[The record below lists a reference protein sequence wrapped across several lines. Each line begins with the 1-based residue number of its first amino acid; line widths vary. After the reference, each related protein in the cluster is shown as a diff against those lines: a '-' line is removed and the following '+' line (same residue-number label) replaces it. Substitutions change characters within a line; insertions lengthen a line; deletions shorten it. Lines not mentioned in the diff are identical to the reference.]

1 MKKLLPEVCT
11 IQYGFPFDSAKFSD
25 SNGMPLIRIRDVV
38 RGYSETYTTEEY
50 KSEYI
55 VHENDLLIGMDGEFN
70 IAKWGKTPALL
81 NQRVCRLAPKDSID
95 KDYLFYFMPIALKR
109 IEEKTPFVTVKHLSA
124 KELNKIEIP
133 VLSLEEQRKIAE
145 TLSKVDK
152 LIAFRDQQLAKLD
165 ELVKAR
171 FVEMFGDLVVGDKI
185 QTSKKKIGE
194 IASVTKLAGFEFT
207 KYIQYKEH
215 GDIIMLRGLNC
226 KQGKLILDDVKWI
239 DRKTSDLLPRSKLYY
254 GDILMTYA
262 GTIGDVAMVDEN
274 DKYHLA
280 PNVAKVSINNKKA
293 YNPIFLM
300 YLFLYSNDYIMRFA
314 SQVAQ
319 ASINME
325 KIRNF
330 EYYFPDVNVAM
341 VDENDK
347 YHLAPNVAKVSI
359 NNKKAYNPIFLM
371 YLFLYSNDYIMRFA
385 SQVAQASINMEKI
398 RNFEYYFPD
407 VTFQNQFATFVER
420 VDKQKQTVQ
429 QSLEK
434 LELMKKALM
443 QEYFG

>member
-145 TLSKVDK
+145 TLSKVDE
-152 LIAFRDQQLAKLD
+152 LIAFREQQLAKLD

-171 FVEMFGDLVVGDKI
+171 FVEMFGDSVANTKNFPSTTLETVMTVFPQNGLYKP
-185 QTSKKKIGE
+185 QTDYVQDDTGIPILRIDAFYNGK
-194 IASVTKLAGFEFT
+194 VTNWNTLK
-207 KYIQYKEH
+207 
-215 GDIIMLRGLNC
+215 R
-226 KQGKLILDDVKWI
+226 LICSETEI
-239 DRKTSDLLPRSKLYY
+239 DRYLLK
-254 GDILMTYA
+254 
-262 GTIGDVAMVDEN
+262 EN
-274 DKYHLA
+274 DIVI
-280 PNVAKVSINNKKA
+280 NRVNSIE
-293 YNPIFLM
+293 
-300 YLFLYSNDYIMRFA
+300 YLGKCAHIVGLKEKTVFESNMMRFHMDEKKVNA
-314 SQVAQ
+314 VYVTEVLCTEDIYRQILRRAKKSVNQ
-319 ASINME
+319 ASINQE
-325 KIRNF
+325 
-330 EYYFPDVNVAM
+330 DVKSLEILVPP
-341 VDENDK
+341 
-347 YHLAPNVAKVSI
+347 LS
-359 NNKKAYNPIFLM
+359 L
-371 YLFLYSNDYIMRFA
+371 
-385 SQVAQASINMEKI
+385 
-398 RNFEYYFPD
+398 
-407 VTFQNQFATFVER
+407 QNQFAAFVER
-420 VDKQKQTVQ
+420 VDQQKQTVQ

>member
-133 VLSLEEQRKIAE
+133 VLPLEEQRKIAE
-145 TLSKVDK
+145 TLSKVDE

-165 ELVKAR
+165 ELIKAQ
-171 FVEMFGDLVVGDKI
+171 FVEMFGDCKTNPKNWKTKALEKIANVGSSKRVFVEELQDNGIPFYRGTEIGALAEKKAVI
-185 QTSKKKIGE
+185 PALFITEEHYKQLCETTGKPQKGDLLMPSICPDGRIWIVDTDEPFYFKDGRVLWVHLTSANYNSVFLLYTLKDRIMTDYAS
-194 IASVTKLAGFEFT
+194 IASGTTFAELKIFAL
-207 KYIQYKEH
+207 KK
-215 GDIIMLRGLNC
+215 C
-226 KQGKLILDDVKWI
+226 KIFDVP
-239 DRKTSDLLPRSKLYY
+239 LEL
-254 GDILMTYA
+254 
-262 GTIGDVAMVDEN
+262 
-274 DKYHLA
+274 
-280 PNVAKVSINNKKA
+280 
-293 YNPIFLM
+293 
-300 YLFLYSNDYIMRFA
+300 
-314 SQVAQ
+314 
-319 ASINME
+319 
-325 KIRNF
+325 
-330 EYYFPDVNVAM
+330 
-341 VDENDK
+341 
-347 YHLAPNVAKVSI
+347 
-359 NNKKAYNPIFLM
+359 
-371 YLFLYSNDYIMRFA
+371 
-385 SQVAQASINMEKI
+385 
-398 RNFEYYFPD
+398 
-407 VTFQNQFATFVER
+407 QNQFANFVER
-420 VDKQKQTVQ
+420 VDQQKQTVQ

-434 LELMKKALM
+434 LELLKKALM

>member
-133 VLSLEEQRKIAE
+133 VLSVEEQRKIAE

-171 FVEMFGDLVVGDKI
+171 FVEMFGDCHHNPKGWQTKTVEDIAFVGSSKRVFVEEL
-185 QTSKKKIGE
+185 QTDGIPFYRGTEVGALAEKKAIKPELFITEEHYNQLCTMSGKPQKGDLLMPSICPDGRIWIVDTDAPFYFKDGRVLWIHLTSADYNSVFLLYTLKDRIMTDYDS
-194 IASVTKLAGFEFT
+194 IASGTTFAELKIFSLKKCRVFDAPIALQNEF
-207 KYIQYKEH
+207 
-215 GDIIMLRGLNC
+215 
-226 KQGKLILDDVKWI
+226 
-239 DRKTSDLLPRSKLYY
+239 
-254 GDILMTYA
+254 A
-262 GTIGDVAMVDEN
+262 A
-274 DKYHLA
+274 
-280 PNVAKVSINNKKA
+280 
-293 YNPIFLM
+293 
-300 YLFLYSNDYIMRFA
+300 
-314 SQVAQ
+314 
-319 ASINME
+319 
-325 KIRNF
+325 
-330 EYYFPDVNVAM
+330 
-341 VDENDK
+341 
-347 YHLAPNVAKVSI
+347 
-359 NNKKAYNPIFLM
+359 
-371 YLFLYSNDYIMRFA
+371 
-385 SQVAQASINMEKI
+385 
-398 RNFEYYFPD
+398 
-407 VTFQNQFATFVER
+407 FVER

>member
-95 KDYLFYFMPIALKR
+95 KDYLFYFMPVALKR

-133 VLSLEEQRKIAE
+133 VLPLEEQRKIAE
-145 TLSKVDK
+145 TLSKVDE
-152 LIAFRDQQLAKLD
+152 LIAFREQQLAKLD
-165 ELVKAR
+165 ELVKSQ
-171 FVEMFGDLVVGDKI
+171 FTEMFGDPINNPMKWIVSKIEDIAAQEKNALKAGPFGSALKKEFYVRSGYKIYGQEQVICGD
-185 QTSKKKIGE
+185 
-194 IASVTKLAGFEFT
+194 ASFGDY
-207 KYIQYKEH
+207 YIDEEKYKE
-215 GDIIMLRGLNC
+215 LKNC
-226 KQGKLILDDVKWI
+226 AVQA
-239 DRKTSDLLPRSKLYY
+239 
-254 GDILMTYA
+254 GDILISLVGTYGKTLIMPDNYEA
-262 GTIGDVAMVDEN
+262 GIINPRLMKITLN
-274 DKYHLA
+274 K
-280 PNVAKVSINNKKA
+280 NKVT
-293 YNPIFLM
+293 PIYF
-300 YLFLYSNDYIMRFA
+300 
-314 SQVAQ
+314 
-319 ASINME
+319 
-325 KIRNF
+325 K
-330 EYYFPDVNVAM
+330 YYFESNA
-341 VDENDK
+341 
-347 YHLAPNVAKVSI
+347 L
-359 NNKKAYNPIFLM
+359 KASMDANTHGGTMGILNLGIIRQM
-371 YLFLYSNDYIMRFA
+371 KI
-385 SQVAQASINMEKI
+385 QVPPLSL
-398 RNFEYYFPD
+398 
-407 VTFQNQFATFVER
+407 QNQFAAFVER

>member
-1 MKKLLPEVCT
+1 MKKLLSEVCT

-152 LIAFRDQQLAKLD
+152 LIAFRDRQLAKLD

-171 FVEMFGDLVVGDKI
+171 FVGMFGDCKTNPKNWKTKALEKIANVGSSKRVFVEELQDNGIPFYRGTEIGALAEKKAVI
-185 QTSKKKIGE
+185 PALFITEEHYKQLCETTGKPQKGDLLMPSICPDGRIWIVDTDEPFYFKDGRVLWVHLTSANYNSVFLLYTLKDRIMTDYAS
-194 IASVTKLAGFEFT
+194 IASGTTFAELKIFAL
-207 KYIQYKEH
+207 KK
-215 GDIIMLRGLNC
+215 C
-226 KQGKLILDDVKWI
+226 KIFDVP
-239 DRKTSDLLPRSKLYY
+239 LEL
-254 GDILMTYA
+254 
-262 GTIGDVAMVDEN
+262 
-274 DKYHLA
+274 
-280 PNVAKVSINNKKA
+280 
-293 YNPIFLM
+293 
-300 YLFLYSNDYIMRFA
+300 
-314 SQVAQ
+314 
-319 ASINME
+319 
-325 KIRNF
+325 
-330 EYYFPDVNVAM
+330 
-341 VDENDK
+341 
-347 YHLAPNVAKVSI
+347 
-359 NNKKAYNPIFLM
+359 
-371 YLFLYSNDYIMRFA
+371 
-385 SQVAQASINMEKI
+385 
-398 RNFEYYFPD
+398 
-407 VTFQNQFATFVER
+407 QNQFANFVER
-420 VDKQKQTVQ
+420 VDQQKQTVQ